1 MPNGRTKGIAPVSV
15 LREPRLGVLRDAGG
29 PRPRQLPLSHREE
42 RCGVSAGGY
51 RSGTVRGLRA
61 REQPCL
67 RRVASY
73 LRRGIR
79 KPAPL
84 FGRLSRRTHRTSPGN
99 SYGDTISPARRW
111 SRSAAATAIFCGF
124 SVFAGNNRGVGFD
137 PSYSGPAD
145 TNGRI
150 RIVRDYYSEKHAGL
164 RANFIYSRHTLE
176 HVSNPMDL
184 LGPVRR
190 SIGDGENTPVFI
202 EVPNGSRILDEC
214 FFGTSSTNTRRTSRA
229 ARWRRRSWPPVSA
242 SWTSR
247 EAFHGQFL
255 TGYARPRE
263 GGRLDGEAGNREESR
278 SRDEQ
283 SVARFVA
290 GYGDT
295 LDRWRLRLD
304 KLRESGRKTV
314 IWGAGSKGI
323 TFLNSFDTRSVVDS
337 VVDINPRK
345 EGMYIAGTGHRI
357 VSPERAPGDAAR
369 RGSRREPRVPR
380 RSGRHAAGPRSAAG
394 HRDALTAARSA
405 HGALDVP
412 EKRDVDSGPRGEA
425 R

>member
-1 MPNGRTKGIAPVSV
+1 MPNGRK
-15 LREPRLGVLRDAGG
+15 RESRRCPSCGSHAAVFFEMLGV
-29 PRPRQLPLSHREE
+29 
-42 RCGVSAGGY
+42 
-51 RSGTVRGLRA
+51 
-61 REQPCL
+61 
-67 RRVASY
+67 
-73 LRRGIR
+73 
-79 KPAPL
+79 
-84 FGRLSRRTHRTSPGN
+84 
-99 SYGDTISPARRW
+99 PARVNFLYPTEK
-111 SRSAAATAIFCGF
+111 SAVECPRGDIVLGLCGDCGLVSNLAF
-124 SVFAGNNRGVGFD
+124 DASLLTYGEGYENPLHYSDVFRTYASDLAGELIRRYDLTGKTVVEIGCGDGDFLRLLCFRGNNRGVGFD

-150 RIVRDYYSEKHAGL
+150 RIVREYYPDKHAGL

-202 EVPNGSRILDEC
+202 EVPNGSRILNEC
-214 FFGTSSTNTRRTSRA
+214 FLWDIIYEHTSYFTSGSLATTLGAAGFGA
-229 ARWRRRSWPPVSA
+229 VDV
-242 SWTSR
+242 R

-255 TGYARPRE
+255 TGYARPA

-357 VSPERAPGDAAR
+357 VSPRGLPGMRPDAVLVVNPVYRDEVDDTLRALGLRPAI
-369 RGSRREPRVPR
+369 ET
-380 RSGRHAAGPRSAAG
+380 
-394 HRDALTAARSA
+394 L
-405 HGALDVP
+405 
-412 EKRDVDSGPRGEA
+412 
-425 R
+425 